1 MYKRQQRL
9 AGDITQQ
16 LRNGCEK
23 YNLNETDVLRSVVKR
38 LKLQE
43 TIQFERDFKPRLSDE
58 VRQTVW
64 AFWYSNS
71 EHSTLTTRLTK
82 LRVTDKPRCQQGLEY
97 PTTVTVVVIRKRKFY
112 QSIWKVTSSQ
122 LLGLYQKYIEQ
133 YPQHVVSKGTFFSL
147 KPFNVRNASKQDIEM
162 CLCKLHLHMQ
172 WAFNSLLE
180 WAKKQDVD
188 LEVTNFRNFLKKL
201 MAGCPAGEHT
211 HIAWECAGN
220 KKALCGHINE
230 EWSDMKKT
238 LIKFDDEKA
247 PTVLFKEFQK
257 QLVYDK
263 TGKVLLNKKGNEV
276 IFSVIVT
283 MCQQITRKI
292 YTI

>member
-1 MYKRQQRL
+1 MVNGHIWSYV
-9 AGDITQQ
+9 AINGHGHIYYISCHQ
-16 LRNGCEK
+16 LG
-23 YNLNETDVLRSVVKR
+23 
-38 LKLQE
+38 
-43 TIQFERDFKPRLSDE
+43 
-58 VRQTVW
+58 
-64 AFWYSNS
+64 
-71 EHSTLTTRLTK
+71 
-82 LRVTDKPRCQQGLEY
+82 
-97 PTTVTVVVIRKRKFY
+97 
-112 QSIWKVTSSQ
+112 
-122 LLGLYQKYIEQ
+122 
-133 YPQHVVSKGTFFSL
+133 
-147 KPFNVRNASKQDIEM
+147 
-162 CLCKLHLHMQ
+162 
-172 WAFNSLLE
+172 
-180 WAKKQDVD
+180 
-188 LEVTNFRNFLKKL
+188 
-201 MAGCPAGEHT
+201 PAGEHP

-263 TGKVLLNKKGNEV
+263 TGKVILNKKGNEV